1 MRGGMNMIQYSV
13 PKKVFLW
20 TVSSVV
26 LALALSQTVF
36 TYQEQRNP
44 SSELMKDTQ
53 FSSTAFTYQ
62 GELKDTTGPVNGI
75 YDFQF
80 TLYTTPTGGHEVNS
94 ITFEDVVLTNGRFT
108 EELDFGHRV
117 NELWLEIAVRPGSS
131 AEVYTVL
138 SPRQKLT
145 LTPYAI
151 FAQREPW
158 SLIGVAVGLVGD
170 VDKSVTIADEAMA
183 NQKPANSANSTA
195 ELADKSITSA
205 KGDDGTVTG
214 TEMSLTAAP
223 HGECGLPLP
232 CSSSNSIDVLVGG
245 AFSITHTGRFGSAGH
260 FRINNSSS
268 LGSALEAEITSGNGT
283 AFSART
289 SGPGRAGDFNIFNF
303 GNINPALEAFTNGT
317 GPALR
322 AITRGTGPAG
332 RFEGNVHVLGN
343 LGIKSSTPQANLHV
357 GGQVAAPGT
366 PGSVD
371 RIVIQPYGHTG
382 GPFKITARDDA
393 SNAYFD
399 LKYGSDVL
407 LTILST
413 GNIGI
418 GRTSPGARLDVEGP
432 IRSGSLDAGPIRS
445 RSGGFQFPDGTIQTT
460 AQLRGPEG
468 PRGPAGPP
476 GPPGPPGINTFAVCL
491 RGVTCI
497 GACTGGTRIVGQSQG
512 PCSVTSQTGG
522 CSYAG
527 SDGVCCVCAP

>member
-1 MRGGMNMIQYSV
+1 MNMIQYSV

-26 LALALSQTVF
+26 LALGLSQTVF

-44 SSELMKDTQ
+44 SSELMKDAR

-62 GELKDTTGPVNGI
+62 GELKDTTGPVNGV
-75 YDFQF
+75 YDLQF
-80 TLYTTPTGGHEVNS
+80 TLYIAQTGGHEVNS
-94 ITFEDVVLTNGRFT
+94 TTFEDVVFTNGLFT
-108 EELDFGHRV
+108 VELDFGHRV
-117 NELWLEIAVRPGSS
+117 NEQWLEIAVRPGGS
-131 AEVYTVL
+131 AQAYTVL

-145 LTPYAI
+145 PTPYAI
-151 FAQREPW
+151 FARQERW
-158 SLIGVAVGLVGD
+158 SLIGVPVGIVGD
-170 VDKSVTIADEAMA
+170 VDKSVTIADEAMT
-183 NQKPANSANSTA
+183 NQKPANGANSTA
-195 ELADKSITSA
+195 ELADKPITSA
-205 KGDDGTVTG
+205 KVNDGTATG

-268 LGSALEAEITSGNGT
+268 MGSALDAEITSGTGP
-283 AFSART
+283 AISART
-289 SGPGRAGDFNIFNF
+289 SGSGRAGSFSLNNF
-303 GNINPALEAFTNGT
+303 SNSNPALEAFTTGT
-317 GPALR
+317 GPALT

-343 LGIKSSTPQANLHV
+343 LGIKSTPQANLHV

-382 GPFKITARDDA
+382 GPFKITARDDT

-491 RGVTCI
+491 RGVSCI
-497 GACTGGTRIVGQSQG
+497 GVCTGGARIVGQAQG
-512 PCSVTSQTGG
+512 PCSVTSQTGA

-527 SDGVCCVCAP
+527 SDGVCCVCGP